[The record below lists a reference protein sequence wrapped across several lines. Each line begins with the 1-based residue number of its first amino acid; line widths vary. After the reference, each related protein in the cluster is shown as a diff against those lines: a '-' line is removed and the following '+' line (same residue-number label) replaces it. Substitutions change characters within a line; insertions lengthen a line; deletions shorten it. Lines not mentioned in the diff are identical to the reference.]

1 MPVDVYSIHDQAV
14 IVAALPAVHPD
25 DVEMTVHRNT
35 ATIHPAGA
43 RCARPGSL
51 DPPPSAPPSHRPQAD
66 TKLTRLPSPS

>member
-1 MPVDVYSIHDQAV
+1 
-14 IVAALPAVHPD
+14 VHPD

-51 DPPPSAPPSHRPQAD
+51 DPLSSAPPSHRPQAD
-66 TKLTRLPSPS
+66 TKLTHLPSPS